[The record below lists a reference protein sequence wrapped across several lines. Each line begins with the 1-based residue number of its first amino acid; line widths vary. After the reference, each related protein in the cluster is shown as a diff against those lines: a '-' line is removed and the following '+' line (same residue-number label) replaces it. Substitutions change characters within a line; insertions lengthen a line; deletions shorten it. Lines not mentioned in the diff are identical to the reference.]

1 MHRLTLILLLL
12 PFAAAAATDKA
23 SDYEA
28 CEKGRVEVAKKASEF
43 HGTERMKRLIDA
55 DIIRAGKEQAEGDPD
70 ECLEALEHA
79 TKLINGQY

>member
-1 MHRLTLILLLL
+1 MYRLMLIMLLL
-12 PFAAAAATDKA
+12 PFAAAAEKDKG

-43 HGTERMKRLIDA
+43 NGNERIKRLINA
-55 DIIRAGKEQAEGDPD
+55 DIVRAGKEQAEGDPD
-70 ECLEALEHA
+70 ECLEALDHA